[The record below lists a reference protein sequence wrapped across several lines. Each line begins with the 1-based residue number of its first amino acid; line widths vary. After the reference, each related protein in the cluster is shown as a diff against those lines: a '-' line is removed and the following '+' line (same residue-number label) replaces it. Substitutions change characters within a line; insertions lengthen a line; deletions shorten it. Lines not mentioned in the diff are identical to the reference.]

1 MGENVLKKN
10 TEKTRMLI
18 KKVISTGFGHIFGA
32 NVINQVIAF
41 VSNFIVIRVLSKSD
55 YGIYSYAFNIYSFLA
70 MANGFGMEPACLQ
83 VCSEKMQTEKN
94 ADRYLKFGMLA
105 GSGFNVFLGM
115 LIVLGALYLPL
126 PLEGVNDILILFAAL
141 PLLYTFFN
149 FIQTYFR
156 YNMMNVEFSKCSVI
170 NTALILVASVAGA
183 YLLQASGTI
192 LFRELAYVLSILCAI
207 WIYRFPIKRI
217 FRAAAITLEEKKDIL
232 KLSVISMLNTATG
245 QLYYLVD
252 VFLVGWIITDE
263 TIVASYK
270 TATIIPNAL
279 LFIPA
284 ALVVYIYPFFSQR
297 QGDKQWVKQKYFLLL
312 KYFSIVN
319 ALISACLIVFAP
331 VIIKIVFGSQYLDA
345 VPAFR
350 ILSLSYFF
358 TATFRKITGNLLV
371 TQRKLQFNVWLGLGE
386 SVLNIISNW
395 VLIHLMGAVGAA
407 VTTLIICIITSAISV
422 AYFVRYLNKEET
434 E

>member
-1 MGENVLKKN
+1 MWSFLYSDYYARLQWMGENVLKKN

-183 YLLQASGTI
+183 YLLQASGMI

-217 FRAAAITLEEKKDIL
+217 FRAAAITLEEKRY
-232 KLSVISMLNTATG
+232 SEA
-245 QLYYLVD
+245 
-252 VFLVGWIITDE
+252 VGNFYAE
-263 TIVASYK
+263 Y
-270 TATIIPNAL
+270 
-279 LFIPA
+279 
-284 ALVVYIYPFFSQR
+284 
-297 QGDKQWVKQKYFLLL
+297 GDGTV
-312 KYFSIVN
+312 
-319 ALISACLIVFAP
+319 
-331 VIIKIVFGSQYLDA
+331 
-345 VPAFR
+345 
-350 ILSLSYFF
+350 ILSGRCFSGRLDYY
-358 TATFRKITGNLLV
+358 G
-371 TQRKLQFNVWLGLGE
+371 
-386 SVLNIISNW
+386 
-395 VLIHLMGAVGAA
+395 
-407 VTTLIICIITSAISV
+407 
-422 AYFVRYLNKEET
+422 
-434 E
+434 